1 MYFSVVFD
9 LTDNEFSQILMI
21 DFESFFKSL
30 GGVVMYVKVFIFLI
44 VLFFVYLVY
53 INMELSF
60 GNRVLKIKGD

>member
-21 DFESFFKSL
+21 DFESFVKSL

>member
-21 DFESFFKSL
+21 DFESFFTLL

>member
-21 DFESFFKSL
+21 DFEQFFKLL

>member
-21 DFESFFKSL
+21 DFESFVKLL

>member
-21 DFESFFKSL
+21 DFESFFKLL